1 MKCSDFRPF
10 IDAYIDG
17 ELDERDSGELE
28 AHLSDCDECRQAVE
42 HQAALKDAVS
52 RCLSDG
58 EQQAPTELRERIE
71 SAVQSEG
78 AASGNWLARAANR
91 NRWQW
96 VAAAF
101 PVVAG
106 VAAMV
111 WMMSAMTV
119 APAAS
124 GGVPAVEQTVNWHK
138 AGYPVEVKGPEAK
151 RVAEW
156 FRGKV
161 DFPVRLPSFQGR
173 DVEVIGGRIAQIQN
187 HHAAYVA
194 YDLDGARVS
203 VMVFHAGAD
212 VQVPAKQIRRVG
224 DRDVAFMNSNGYEVA
239 VIQDAGLTYTMTSDL
254 PEPALIEVVR
264 SSFEAASAE

>member
-1 MKCSDFRPF
+1 MKCADFRPF

-17 ELDERDSGELE
+17 ELDDRDSAELE
-28 AHLSDCDECRQAVE
+28 AHVAECDDCRQLVE
-42 HQAALKDAVS
+42 HQSALKDAIR
-52 RCLSDG
+52 RCLDED
-58 EQQAPTELRERIE
+58 EQRAPAQLRERIE
-71 SAVQSEG
+71 EAVSSE
-78 AASGNWLARAANR
+78 ASDGGWVQRVANR

-124 GGVPAVEQTVNWHK
+124 GQIPAVEQTVNWHR
-138 AGYPVEVKGPEAK
+138 ADYPVEVERPDSEK
-151 RVAEW
+151 VADW

-161 DFPVRLPSFQGR
+161 EFPVRLPTFRGKNVR
-173 DVEVIGGRIAQIQN
+173 IIGGRIAQIQN

-194 YDLDGARVS
+194 YDIDGARVS
-203 VMVFHAGAD
+203 VMVFPGGED
-212 VQVPAKQIRRVG
+212 VKVPAHRIRKVG
-224 DRDVAFMNSNGYEVA
+224 RRDVALVNSDGYEVA
-239 VIQDAGLTYTMTSDL
+239 LIQDAGLTYTMTSDL
-254 PEPALIEVVR
+254 PQSALIEVVE
-264 SSFEAASAE
+264 SSFEAAE